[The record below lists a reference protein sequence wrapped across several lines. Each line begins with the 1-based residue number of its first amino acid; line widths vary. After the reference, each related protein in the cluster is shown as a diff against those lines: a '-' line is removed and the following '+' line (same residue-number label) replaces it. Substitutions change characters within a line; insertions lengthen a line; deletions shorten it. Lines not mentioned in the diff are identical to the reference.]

1 MHRAL
6 DIANLQRL
14 PGPHTRVALAACKDN
29 PSLGDLHAVASL
41 LTKAPASQKIFYL
54 PVLYIVLDPARIP
67 TADDLESLQPDT
79 TARISCASRSLTMLL
94 SLPIARSSHP
104 GLGCTL
110 WPRVWQWIY
119 LMHEHREY
127 IPSSMVLPE
136 ITLYFVFLHFVEQN
150 FYPLADSPLV
160 TLAHGFRSFIG
171 KAWAMLA
178 RMKSSPDRFAFC
190 VKYFA
195 LTLWEVDFADPVHF
209 MELVDGAGGSLEDL
223 ARLSTEFLDPSDPSI
238 RELSPLCVSSLAH
251 LIVKSDEEPDGDLD
265 PSPRQKFLE
274 TLRQRDF
281 LPALLTGMDA
291 FVETAQADSTL
302 MVLWFDVLEQV
313 LYAPR
318 TYRWL
323 PTVIRAGL
331 LHTMTR
337 VSLRFPGD
345 LDDSIK
351 YLLRNVLPEGM
362 VYYHVVAA
370 MEEILENLTEVC
382 HCTEFKALGTFNDW
396 SEFLDLAEVRVD
408 LIRELDW
415 AETFKA
421 CDNVECGELQD
432 RSQCRRCSGCKCMY
446 YCSQECQ
453 TVDWRRGG
461 HRKHCSSNTMLSLT
475 ESRNCTLG
483 FRERQFIWAVVQNDY
498 LLEVDYIYQ
507 QQSELLV
514 ADPDVLPLTL
524 FDYTYLPVKISVH
537 PIAESPITDTL
548 NKIGAEWMDIV
559 SRAERSCGRMQLHV
573 VQVPEGIDTPR
584 LWVIPLRSSS
594 SQIYDAIR
602 ELAEDLPSDFDEDDL
617 GTEVITILDDAQ
629 DSDLVEIH

>member
-1 MHRAL
+1 MHRAV

-14 PGPHTRVALAACKDN
+14 PGSRTRVALAACKDN
-29 PSLGDLHAVASL
+29 PSLGDLRTLASL

-67 TADDLESLQPDT
+67 TADDLESLQPNT
-79 TARISCASRSLTMLL
+79 TAHISCASRSLMMLF
-94 SLPIARSSHP
+94 SFPIACSSHP

-110 WPRVWQWIY
+110 WPRVWQWAY

-136 ITLYFVFLHFVEQN
+136 ITLYFTFLHFVEQN

-160 TLAHGFRSFIG
+160 TLAQGFRSFIG

-223 ARLSTEFLDPSDPSI
+223 AHLSTEFLDPSDPSI

-251 LIVKSDEEPDGDLD
+251 LIVESDEEPDGDLD

-318 TYRWL
+318 AYRWL

-331 LHTMTR
+331 LRTMTR
-337 VSLRFPGD
+337 VSLRFHGD

-370 MEEILENLTEVC
+370 MEEVLENLTEVC
-382 HCTEFKALGTFNDW
+382 HRTEFKALGTFNDW
-396 SEFLDLAEVRVD
+396 SEFLKVAEVRVD
-408 LIRELDW
+408 LIREIDW
-415 AETFKA
+415 AESFKA
-421 CDNVECGELQD
+421 CDNVEMNCSLSVDDAPGA
-432 RSQCRRCSGCKCMY
+432 RACITAAKSARCMSDHFLALDFRLIII
-446 YCSQECQ
+446 EIA
-453 TVDWRRGG
+453 
-461 HRKHCSSNTMLSLT
+461 

-483 FRERQFIWAVVQNDY
+483 FRERQFIRAIVQDDY
-498 LLEVDYIYQ
+498 LQEVDYIYQ
-507 QQSELLV
+507 EQSELLV
-514 ADPDVLPLTL
+514 VNPD
-524 FDYTYLPVKISVH
+524 
-537 PIAESPITDTL
+537 
-548 NKIGAEWMDIV
+548 
-559 SRAERSCGRMQLHV
+559 
-573 VQVPEGIDTPR
+573 VPEGIDTPR

-629 DSDLVEIH
+629 NSDLLEIH